1 MRSDVSFSL
10 NTLTAG
16 PLNNILK
23 RLTQLQLLSRHNGGK
38 LLNAKFQHVKD
49 HGSYVPKLCSC
60 EKKAP
65 QKKSHLNGIQTL
77 SFSSTG
83 AVLLPRRSQA
93 NPELVA
99 L

>member
-23 RLTQLQLLSRHNGGK
+23 RRTQLQPLSRHNGGK

-49 HGSYVPKLCSC
+49 HGSYVPNYAVVKRKRR
-60 EKKAP
+60 KKN
-65 QKKSHLNGIQTL
+65 HT
-77 SFSSTG
+77 
-83 AVLLPRRSQA
+83 
-93 NPELVA
+93 
-99 L
+99 